1 MRGRRRILFLF
12 KLGANEQRRISSKAC
27 ESARAAAVGLK
38 KNCRV
43 ARLFF
48 FSFILM
54 NLCGRYL
61 IRVYS
66 IIEYSYYFSP
76 MSFKKMTPCR

>member
-48 FSFILM
+48 FFIYFNESMRSLF
-54 NLCGRYL
+54 NQGLFYNRIL
-61 IRVYS
+61 ILFFADV
-66 IIEYSYYFSP
+66 I
-76 MSFKKMTPCR
+76 